1 MRRGARVL
9 PTFLFIGADKTGSTW
24 LHRILLAH
32 PRCFVPPCKDIY
44 FFDRYFERGFEWYA
58 SFFRKTPA
66 DATAIGEL
74 SHDYLYSEAA
84 AERIA
89 TLLPGVRLV
98 VFLRNPVER
107 TFSEYLYLVR
117 SGLTRLPL
125 REALEQFPEAV
136 DHSRYA
142 QHLEPY
148 FDRFDRSQIG
158 TFLTEDLR
166 ADPRAFAAGVL
177 AHLGLDFV
185 EQLAYEDHVLPAGKP
200 RSAVLARLARGAS
213 TLTRDLGFPGLVGR
227 VRESTLA
234 RLLYVP
240 YSESE
245 RPRLSDSDR
254 DWLWAQLGDDL
265 PRLEQL
271 LGRDLSC
278 WTPRDPSASDLADE
292 AAAPAAAARR

>member
-1 MRRGARVL
+1 MKRGARTL

-32 PRCFVPPCKDIY
+32 PQCFVPACKDIY
-44 FFDRYFERGFEWYA
+44 FFDRYYDRGLEWYS
-58 SFFRKTPA
+58 SFFSKAPP
-66 DATAIGEL
+66 DARAIGEL
-74 SHDYLYSEAA
+74 SHDYLYSEPA

-117 SGLTRLPL
+117 SGLTRLPF
-125 REALEQFPEAV
+125 REALEEFPEAV
-136 DHSRYA
+136 DHSRYG

-148 FDRFDRSQIG
+148 LDRFDRSRIA

-166 ADPRAFAAGVL
+166 ADPRAFAARVFE
-177 AHLGLDFV
+177 HLGLDFV
-185 EQLAYEDHVLPAGKP
+185 GQLAYEDHVLPAGRP
-200 RSAVLARLARGAS
+200 RNAVLARLARGAS

-227 VRESTLA
+227 VKESRLA
-234 RLLYVP
+234 GLLYVP
-240 YSESE
+240 YAESE

-254 DWLWAQLGDDL
+254 DWLWAQLGDDV

-271 LGRDLSC
+271 LGRDLHC
-278 WTPRDPSASDLADE
+278 WTPGNPSASDLADE
-292 AAAPAAAARR
+292 AAAPAAAARG